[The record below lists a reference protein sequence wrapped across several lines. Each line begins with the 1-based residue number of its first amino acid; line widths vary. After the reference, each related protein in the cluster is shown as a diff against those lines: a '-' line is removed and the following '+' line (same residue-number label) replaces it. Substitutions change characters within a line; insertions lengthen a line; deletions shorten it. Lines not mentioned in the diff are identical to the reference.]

1 MLTQA
6 VLFTWGLGLSMLSEE
21 DGRPP
26 TNSARLS
33 SSDVSTTSVEYRIE
47 LFSWNGEAE
56 TQMEQMDRFDQIT

>member
-1 MLTQA
+1 
-6 VLFTWGLGLSMLSEE
+6 MLSEE

-33 SSDVSTTSVEYRIE
+33 SSDVSTTSVEYRME

-56 TQMEQMDRFDQIT
+56 TQMEQMDRFDKIT